1 MIVTELYNG
10 QGLGNQLWC
19 YVVTRCI
26 AKNNGFEFGIKSPEK
41 FKAKHFMHLDFGQS
55 VIGGEGPEGGPP
67 NQLPESIQYYYK
79 ESMVRNSQGND
90 ISPFDDNL
98 TKIKDDTKIDGGMQS
113 EKYIEFNKESIVK
126 WLTPSVNIL
135 DYSSDDICVIHF
147 RGGDYK
153 FAGHTLLSRS
163 YYYNAMNHM
172 KNINPNMKFV
182 MVTDDVSLA
191 NQYFGNSVDLVGS
204 CLYGNRDPH
213 QAYFHIGGDLSI
225 DYSILNNAKNLIIS
239 NSSFSWWSAWTNTKV
254 KNVIAPKYWAAH
266 NFSNGFWS
274 CGDSLTKN
282 WLWLDREDKLFT
294 YEECLLERK

>member
-1 MIVTELYNG
+1 MIITELYNG

-26 AKNNGFEFGIKSPEK
+26 AIDNGFEFGIKSPEK
-41 FKAKHFMHLDFGQS
+41 FKAKHFMNIDFGNI
-55 VIGGEGPEGGPP
+55 VVGGVGPEGGPP
-67 NQLPESIQYYYK
+67 QQLPESIQYYYK
-79 ESMVRNSQGND
+79 EAMVRNSQGND
-90 ISPFDDNL
+90 ISPFDENL
-98 TKIKDDTKIDGGMQS
+98 TNIKDNTKIDGGMQA
-113 EKYIEFNKESIVK
+113 EKYIESHKESIIK
-126 WLTPSVNIL
+126 WLKPNVNVL

-153 FAGHTLLSRS
+153 FAGKTLLSRT
-163 YYYNAMNHM
+163 YYNNAMNHM
-172 KNINPNMKFV
+172 KMINPNMKFV

-191 NQYFGNSVDLVGS
+191 NQYFGNSVELVGS
-204 CLYGNRDPH
+204 CLYGNRDPY
-213 QAYFHIGGDLSI
+213 QADFHIGGDISV

-239 NSSFSWWSAWTNTKV
+239 NSSFSWWTAWTNENV

-266 NFSNGFWS
+266 NFSDGFWS

-294 YEECLLERK
+294 YEECLSEGK